1 MKMLLTYL
9 WCFALTSLRTANI
22 SMMKVTSTSSN
33 MTRNITYCKQ
43 NNDAMSLP
51 SILRVVILIKKKWV
65 KIAVGNKQSKV
76 HKRAMASFQNPRF
89 QRTTE
94 RNHII
99 ALQPRLVFYLG
110 KTK

>member
-76 HKRAMASFQNPRF
+76 HKRATASFQNPRF

-94 RNHII
+94 KKII
-99 ALQPRLVFYLG
+99 LKLCNLD
-110 KTK
+110 

>member
-51 SILRVVILIKKKWV
+51 SILRMVILKKKWV

-76 HKRAMASFQNPRF
+76 HKRAMASFQKLKK
-89 QRTTE
+89 
-94 RNHII
+94 NHFK
-99 ALQPRLVFYLG
+99 ALQPRLVFYLD